1 MEFFSVVVGCDEGTI
16 MIKLGCEEPVASMY
30 SSARIIWSKHNKIQ
44 AVNIKTVSADIEVN
58 SFDMLLRKSCEIL

>member
-1 MEFFSVVVGCDEGTI
+1 